1 MTDVAVM
8 QLQLLEHVVPIPDL
22 TIGQAMDIAKIPE
35 RFNEKRISAL
45 ITLLTGYQGLADQLT
60 VQERYYFLLNQQALS
75 QNKYSAESNLS
86 EYVVETVESMVP
98 KENLDETTG
107 IGVQH
112 IRGAHVC
119 LLEAICENLFDWTCG
134 LMACQLFG
142 NLSSIVGGDMVWD
155 KLDISLTQ
163 NELSKQILARAET
176 LSNLSEFDFNN
187 LAELF
192 DTLILNLSHY
202 VFTSIDNKGITV
214 IGEVAGEY
222 MPARFQALFE
232 LRGHA
237 RQLARYIVE

>member
-119 LLEAICENLFDWTCG
+119 LLEAICENLFD
-134 LMACQLFG
+134 
-142 NLSSIVGGDMVWD
+142 
-155 KLDISLTQ
+155 
-163 NELSKQILARAET
+163 
-176 LSNLSEFDFNN
+176 
-187 LAELF
+187 
-192 DTLILNLSHY
+192 
-202 VFTSIDNKGITV
+202 
-214 IGEVAGEY
+214 
-222 MPARFQALFE
+222 
-232 LRGHA
+232 
-237 RQLARYIVE
+237 